1 MALGSKRSG
10 QASGPSTPPRLVDD
24 ADPIRPAGPVGAS
37 PAAVGTGPAGYRYP
51 PHLVASGQ
59 LIAASG
65 VIKLD
70 PVPSGELWELELC
83 RVSSDSATTIT
94 AALYVND
101 VAPNNLLD
109 STQLVNGVNVLEGTP
124 PWRLPAGAQ
133 LVLAASNGTIGAWV
147 YVRAQVRVITVA
159 S

>member
-10 QASGPSTPPRLVDD
+10 QASGPSTPPRLVE
-24 ADPIRPAGPVGAS
+24 APTSAGPAGGVATTAPVGVTA
-37 PAAVGTGPAGYRYP
+37 GGYRYP

-59 LIAASG
+59 LVAASG

-83 RVSSDSATTIT
+83 RVSSDSASTIT

-109 STQLVNGVNVLEGTP
+109 SAQLANGVNVLEGTP
-124 PWRLPAGAQ
+124 PWRIPAGAQ
-133 LVLAASNGTIGAWV
+133 LVIAASNGTIGAWV